1 MNLLK
6 KLLSLIIVFILLLP
20 TIQRSAYASPSATQ
34 NPVKIGVF
42 LLDPNELFLSSF
54 KESLENIQKE
64 NENKVQF
71 TFFDSKRNQGIQ
83 DDNINK
89 ALNENFDLFVIE
101 PVTFKINELNDIFN
115 MIAQK
120 NIQLILLTSPNI
132 ELSNFV
138 KGYSRTIIIGGDD
151 EQSGILQGK
160 VLADMWNINE
170 KTIDHNKDNIMQ
182 YIMLKGPASDPAT
195 TARSKYSIKTLN
207 ESGIKTQDLSSNFCN
222 WDKTCARDTISSLF
236 LGYNDKIE
244 LIIANNDEMA
254 IGAVE
259 ALQKYGYNKGDN
271 SKYIP
276 VVGIGG
282 LPEAKELIKQGA
294 MAGTIIQDP
303 RDYANA
309 VYTVGMN
316 IVSGTDPLNGTNYKF
331 DDTGNT
337 IRIPYYPYTNSK

>member
-1 MNLLK
+1 MNILK
-6 KLLSLIIVFILLLP
+6 KLLSLIIVFILLLH
-20 TIQRSAYASPSATQ
+20 TIQSSAYTSPSATQ

-42 LLDPNELFLSSF
+42 LLDSNELFLSHF
-54 KESLENIQKE
+54 KESLENIQK
-64 NENKVQF
+64 ENKVQF

-83 DDNINK
+83 NDSIIK

-101 PVTFKINELNDIFN
+101 PVTFKIEELKDIFN
-115 MIAQK
+115 TIEQK
-120 NIQLILLTSPNI
+120 NIPFTLLTSPDRQ
-132 ELSNFV
+132 LSNFIR
-138 KGYSRTIIIGGDD
+138 GYPRTIIIGGDD

-160 VLADMWNINE
+160 VLADMWNTNK

-182 YIMLKGPASDPAT
+182 YIMLKGPVNDPAT
-195 TARSKYSIKTLN
+195 TARSKYCIQALN
-207 ESGIKTQDLSSNFCN
+207 ESGIKTQDISSNFCN
-222 WDKTCARDTISSLF
+222 WDKTCARDAISSLF
-236 LGYNDKIE
+236 LRYSDTIE
-244 LIIANNDEMA
+244 LIIASNDEMA
-254 IGAVE
+254 IGAIE

-276 VVGIGG
+276 VVGIRG

-316 IVSGTDPLNGTNYKF
+316 LVSDANPLNGTNYKF

-337 IRIPYYPYTNSK
+337 IRIPYYSYTNLR